1 MTTTYTP
8 AVAEKL
14 AAPFTRK
21 GSPTIG
27 KIHHEGGRITATNA
41 YIALN
46 LPAPVGCAWETV
58 PAFPSLDFIVK
69 ETKEKEK
76 TASIVLNAEYLELIA
91 KSLRK
96 YAKATNTRPHIRLDI
111 YGTQSPA
118 ILTLDGTDA
127 FALIM
132 PIRQ

>member
-1 MTTTYTP
+1 MYTLEL
-8 AVAEKL
+8 ATKL
-14 AAPFTRK
+14 LAPFCQK
-21 GSPTIG
+21 KHPIID
-27 KIHHEGGRITATNA
+27 KVNHEGGRLVATNS
-41 YIALN
+41 YIALD
-46 LPAPVGCAWETV
+46 LPAPQPCAWETV
-58 PAFPSLDFIVK
+58 KDFPSIAHIVK
-69 ETKEKEK
+69 ETKAKEK
-76 TASIVLNAEYLELIA
+76 TASIVLSAEYLELVA

-96 YAKATNTRPHIRLDI
+96 YAKATNTLPHIRLDI